1 MTPMPLITLKNLS
14 LSYGTPPLLDAV
26 NLQIDANERVCLLG
40 RNGAGKSTLLRLI
53 NGEIQADDGRI
64 TIAQG
69 IRVAKLN
76 QEVPTDLAGTVNEVV
91 ADGLNKAGKLLQRY
105 YHLLHEITLGH
116 ENTMGGGEQLLNQ
129 LGECQHQ
136 LEAEGGWE
144 ISQRLEVVISKLQLD
159 GDTDFKA
166 LSGGLKRRVLLA
178 RALVNQPDLLLLDE
192 PTNHLDI
199 ESIIWLEK
207 FLLDWKGSLLF
218 ISHDR
223 VFLQKLA
230 TRIVEIDRGKLTNW
244 PGDYPTYV
252 SRKRKALED
261 EEKENTLFDKKLAQE
276 EIWIRQGIKARR
288 TRNEGRVR
296 ALEDL
301 RRERAKRRS
310 VAGSANVRIQA
321 ADKSGKIVLEADNIS
336 YAWDDNSVLQDF
348 STTIMRGDKVG
359 IIGPNAAGKTTL
371 IRLLLGDLQPQSGTV
386 KSGTKLE
393 VAYFDQHRAVL
404 DEEKSVQDNI
414 ADGSDMVNINGKDR
428 HVISYLRDFLFAPD
442 RARQPVSALSGG
454 ERNRLLM
461 ARLFSRPSNVLVL
474 DEPTNDLDSDTLD
487 LLEERLI
494 EYPGTVLLISH
505 DRAFLDH
512 VVTSTIVFEGHGEV
526 NEYIGGYED
535 WLRQSRPPATQTQK
549 TKKNKSGK
557 SGKKPGNFLGKN
569 ANKLSNTERQEL
581 GKLPAK
587 LEKLEEQQKRL
598 HERMAQ
604 AGFYQQDKA
613 QITRVQ
619 QQLAEFDAELETVF
633 LRWAEL
639 EEKANETT

>member
-1 MTPMPLITLKNLS
+1 MPLITLKNLS

-26 NLQIDANERVCLLG
+26 NLHIDANERVCLLG

-53 NGEIQADDGRI
+53 NGEIQADDGSI

-69 IRVAKLN
+69 FRVAKLN
-76 QEVPTDLAGTVNEVV
+76 QEVPADLSGTINEVV
-91 ADGLNKAGKLLQRY
+91 ADGLNKVGKQLQRY

-116 ENTMGGGEQLLNQ
+116 ENTMDGGEQLLKQ

-144 ISQRLEVVISKLQLD
+144 ISQRLEVIISKLQLD
-159 GDTDFKA
+159 GDIDFKD

-178 RALVNQPDLLLLDE
+178 RALVNRPDLLLLDE

-199 ESIIWLEK
+199 DSIIWLEK
-207 FLLDWKGSLLF
+207 FLLDWQGSLLF

-223 VFLQKLA
+223 VFVQKLA
-230 TRIVEIDRGKLTNW
+230 TRIVEIDRGKLTDW

-252 SRKRKALED
+252 SRKQKVLED
-261 EEKENTLFDKKLAQE
+261 EEKVNTLFDKKLAQE

-301 RRERAKRRS
+301 RRERAARRS

-321 ADKSGKIVLEADNIS
+321 ADRSGKIVLEIDNIS
-336 YAWDDNSVLQDF
+336 YAWDDNRVLQHF
-348 STTIMRGDKVG
+348 STTIMRGDKIG
-359 IIGPNAAGKTTL
+359 IIGPNGAGKTTL
-371 IRLLLGDLQPQSGTV
+371 IRLLLGDIQPQSGTV
-386 KSGTKLE
+386 KPGTKLQ

-414 ADGSDMVNINGKDR
+414 ADGSDVVNINGKDR

-442 RARQPVSALSGG
+442 RVRQPVQALSGG

-494 EYPGTVLLISH
+494 EYPGTVLLITH

-526 NEYIGGYED
+526 NEYIGGYQD
-535 WLRQSRPPATQTQK
+535 WLRQSRSTATETQN
-549 TKKNKSGK
+549 TKKNKAGNSG
-557 SGKKPGNFLGKN
+557 
-569 ANKLSNTERQEL
+569 
-581 GKLPAK
+581 
-587 LEKLEEQQKRL
+587 
-598 HERMAQ
+598 
-604 AGFYQQDKA
+604 
-613 QITRVQ
+613 
-619 QQLAEFDAELETVF
+619 
-633 LRWAEL
+633 
-639 EEKANETT
+639 

>member
-1 MTPMPLITLKNLS
+1 MPLITLKNLT
-14 LSYGTPPLLDAV
+14 LSFGSPPLLDGV
-26 NLQIDANERVCLLG
+26 NFQIDANERVCLLG
-40 RNGAGKSTLLRLI
+40 RNGAGKSTLLKLI
-53 NGEIQADDGRI
+53 NSEIQADDG
-64 TIAQG
+64 G
-69 IRVAKLN
+69 INIPPGVKVTKLS
-76 QEVPTDLAGTVNEVV
+76 QEVPTDLDGTINEVV
-91 ADGLNKAGKLLQRY
+91 ADGLDKAGRLLQRY
-105 YHLLHEITLGH
+105 YHLLHELTIDATDKVLK
-116 ENTMGGGEQLLNQ
+116 Q
-129 LGECQHQ
+129 LGDCQHQ

-144 ISQRLEVVISKLQLD
+144 ISMRLENIISKLQLD
-159 GDTDFKA
+159 GDVDFNA

-178 RALVNQPDLLLLDE
+178 RALVNEPDLLLLDE

-230 TRIVEIDRGKLTNW
+230 TRIVEIDRGKLRDW

-252 SRKRKALED
+252 SRKQKALED
-261 EEKENTLFDKKLAQE
+261 EDKENALFDKKLAQE
-276 EIWIRQGIKARR
+276 EVWIRQGIKARR

-296 ALEDL
+296 ALEAL
-301 RRERAKRRS
+301 RRERSARREVS
-310 VAGSANVRIQA
+310 GSAKVQIQS
-321 ADKSGKIVLEADNIS
+321 ADKSGKIVLEAENIS
-336 YAWDDNSVLQDF
+336 YAWDAETDLHNQVLHDF

-359 IIGPNAAGKTTL
+359 IIGPNGAGKTTL
-371 IRLLLGDLQPQSGTV
+371 IRLLLGQIEPQTGTV
-386 KSGTKLE
+386 KLGTKLE

-404 DEEKSVQDNI
+404 EEEKTVQDNI

-442 RARQPVSALSGG
+442 RVRQPVSALSGG
-454 ERNRLLM
+454 ERNRLLL

-487 LLEERLI
+487 LLEERLT

-512 VVTSTIVFEGHGEV
+512 VVTSTIVFEGGGEV

-535 WLRQSRPPATQTQK
+535 WLRQTRPHVASKQ
-549 TKKNKSGK
+549 NANAGK
-557 SGKKPGNFLGKN
+557 SAKKGKKPATSAGK
-569 ANKLSNTERQEL
+569 ATDDLSYIERQEL

-587 LEKLEEQQKRL
+587 LEKLEQQQGLIHEQ
-598 HERMAQ
+598 MAQ
-604 AGFYQQDKA
+604 VDFYQRDKA
-613 QITRVQ
+613 DILKVQ
-619 QQLAEFDAELETVF
+619 QQLAELDAELETVF
-633 LRWAEL
+633 MRWEAL
-639 EEKANETT
+639 EEKA

>member
-1 MTPMPLITLKNLS
+1 MPLIALRNLS
-14 LSYGTPPLLDAV
+14 LSYGNPPLLDKV
-26 NLQIDANERVCLLG
+26 SLHIDVNERVCLLG
-40 RNGAGKSTLLRLI
+40 RNGTGKSTLLRLI
-53 NGEIQADDGRI
+53 NGEIQADEGSV
-64 TIAQG
+64 TIPPG

-76 QEVPTDLAGTVNEVV
+76 QEVPSDLDGTINEVV
-91 ADGLNKAGKLLQRY
+91 ADGLSKAGKLLQRY
-105 YHLLHEITLGH
+105 YHLLHEITLAQD
-116 ENTMGGGEQLLNQ
+116 ERLLHQ

-144 ISQRLEVVISKLQLD
+144 ISQRLEAIISKLQLD
-159 GDTDFKA
+159 GDLEFNS

-178 RALVNQPDLLLLDE
+178 RALVNQPDLLVLDE

-230 TRIVEIDRGKLTNW
+230 TRIIEIDRGKLTDW

-252 SRKRKALED
+252 SRKQKALED
-261 EEKENTLFDKKLAQE
+261 EEKENALFDKKLVQE

-296 ALEDL
+296 ALEEL
-301 RRERAKRRS
+301 RRERTRRRS
-310 VAGSANVRIQA
+310 VDGSANVRIQA
-321 ADKSGKIVLEADNIS
+321 ADQSGKIVLEADNIS
-336 YAWDDNSVLQDF
+336 YAWDDKPVIHGF
-348 STTIMRGDKVG
+348 STTILRGDKVG
-359 IIGPNAAGKTTL
+359 IIGPNGAGKTTL
-371 IRLLLGDLQPQSGTV
+371 IRLLLGDLRPQSGTV
-386 KSGTKLE
+386 KPGTKLE

-404 DEEKSVQDNI
+404 DEEKSVLDNI
-414 ADGSDMVNINGKDR
+414 ADGSNMININGKDR

-442 RARQPVSALSGG
+442 RARQPVKALSGG

-461 ARLFSRPSNVLVL
+461 ARLFSHPSNVLVL

-512 VVTSTIVFEGHGEV
+512 VVTSTVVFEDHGEV
-526 NEYIGGYED
+526 NEYVGGYQD
-535 WLRQSRPPATQTQK
+535 WLRQSRPAIAKDQEI
-549 TKKNKSGK
+549 NKSGK
-557 SGKKPGNFLGKN
+557 LAKKSDGAMGSHTG
-569 ANKLSNTERQEL
+569 KLSYAERLEL

-587 LEKLEEQQKRL
+587 LEKLEEQQKQL
-598 HERMAQ
+598 HERMALS
-604 AGFYQQDKA
+604 GFYQQDKTKIK
-613 QITRVQ
+613 QVQ
-619 QQLAEFDAELETVF
+619 QQLAKYDAELETVF
-633 LRWAEL
+633 TRWEEL
-639 EEKANETT
+639 EAKTN

>member
-1 MTPMPLITLKNLS
+1 MPLITLKNLS
-14 LSYGTPPLLDAV
+14 LSYGAPPLLDAV

-53 NGEIQADDGRI
+53 NGEIQADDGSI
-64 TIAQG
+64 TIPSG
-69 IRVAKLN
+69 IRIAKLN
-76 QEVPTDLAGTVNEVV
+76 QEVPADLDGTVNEVV
-91 ADGLNKAGKLLQRY
+91 AEGLNKAGKLLQHY
-105 YHLLHEITLGH
+105 YHLLHEIALGH
-116 ENTMGGGEQLLNQ
+116 ETNRDGGEQLLNQ

-136 LEAEGGWE
+136 LEVEGGWE
-144 ISQRLEVVISKLQLD
+144 ISQRMESIISKLQLD
-159 GDTDFKA
+159 GDIDFNA

-230 TRIVEIDRGKLTNW
+230 TRIVEIDRGKLTDW

-252 SRKRKALED
+252 SRKQKALED
-261 EEKENTLFDKKLAQE
+261 EDKENALFDKKLAQE

-301 RRERAKRRS
+301 RRERAERRS
-310 VAGSANVRIQA
+310 VAGSANVRIQQ

-336 YAWDDNSVLQDF
+336 FAWDDNPVLHGF

-359 IIGPNAAGKTTL
+359 IIGPNGAGKTTL
-371 IRLLLGDLQPQSGTV
+371 IRLLLGAIQPQSGTV
-386 KSGTKLE
+386 KLGTKLE
-393 VAYFDQHRAVL
+393 IAYFDQHRAVL

-414 ADGSDMVNINGKDR
+414 ADGSEMININGKDR

-442 RARQPVSALSGG
+442 RVRQPVKALSGG

-461 ARLFSRPSNVLVL
+461 ARLFSKPSNVLVL

-487 LLEERLI
+487 LLEERLA

-535 WLRQSRPPATQTQK
+535 WLRQTRPPATESQRI
-549 TKKNKSGK
+549 KKDKPGK
-557 SGKKPGNFLGKN
+557 PGKKPGRIPAKN
-569 ANKLSNTERQEL
+569 ASKLSYAERQEL
-581 GKLPAK
+581 AKLPAK
-587 LEKLEEQQKRL
+587 LEKLEKQQKEL
-598 HERMAQ
+598 HDHMAQ
-604 AGFYQQDKA
+604 AGFYQQEKA
-613 QITRVQ
+613 KITQVQ
-619 QQLAEFDAELETVF
+619 QQLAEFDAKLETVF
-633 LRWAEL
+633 MRWEEL
-639 EEKANETT
+639 EEKAG

>member
-53 NGEIQADDGRI
+53 NGEIQADDGSI

-144 ISQRLEVVISKLQLD
+144 ISQRLEVVNSKLQLD

-386 KSGTKLE
+386 KPGTKLK

-414 ADGSDMVNINGKDR
+414 ADGSDTVNINGKDR

-535 WLRQSRPPATQTQK
+535 WLRQSRSPATESQK

-557 SGKKPGNFLGKN
+557 SGKKPGNILGKN
-569 ANKLSNTERQEL
+569 ANKLSYTERREL

-598 HERMAQ
+598 HDHMAQ

-613 QITRVQ
+613 QITRIQ
-619 QQLAEFDAELETVF
+619 QQLAEFDAELETAF
-633 LRWAEL
+633 LRWQEL
-639 EEKANETT
+639 EEKAN

>member
-1 MTPMPLITLKNLS
+1 MPLITLKNLS

-26 NLQIDANERVCLLG
+26 NLHIDANERVCLLG

-53 NGEIQADDGRI
+53 NGEIQADDGSI
-64 TIAQG
+64 TIARG
-69 IRVAKLN
+69 IRIAKLN
-76 QEVPTDLAGTVNEVV
+76 QEVSADLDGTINEVV
-91 ADGLNKAGKLLQRY
+91 ADGLKKAGKLLQRY

-116 ENTMGGGEQLLNQ
+116 ENTKGGAEQLLIQ
-129 LGECQHQ
+129 LGDCQHR

-144 ISQRLEVVISKLQLD
+144 ISQRLEVVISILQLD
-159 GDTDFKA
+159 GDIDFRT

-199 ESIIWLEK
+199 DSIIWLEK

-223 VFLQKLA
+223 VFAQKLA
-230 TRIVEIDRGKLTNW
+230 TRIVEIDRGKLTDW
-244 PGDYPTYV
+244 PGDYPTYL

-261 EEKENTLFDKKLAQE
+261 EDKANILFDKKLARE

-296 ALEDL
+296 ALKDL
-301 RRERAKRRS
+301 RREQAKRRS

-321 ADKSGKIVLEADNIS
+321 ADQSGKIVLEADNIS
-336 YAWDDNSVLQDF
+336 YAWDDNWVLQDF

-359 IIGPNAAGKTTL
+359 IIGPNGAGKTTL
-371 IRLLLGDLQPQSGTV
+371 IRLFLGDIQPQSGTV
-386 KSGTKLE
+386 KPGTKLE

-404 DEEKSVQDNI
+404 DEENSVQDNI
-414 ADGSDMVNINGKDR
+414 ADGSEMVNINGKDR
-428 HVISYLRDFLFAPD
+428 HVISYLRDFLFTPD
-442 RARQPVSALSGG
+442 RTRQPVKALSGG

-526 NEYIGGYED
+526 NEYFGGYED
-535 WLRQSRPPATQTQK
+535 WLRQSRSPATETQT
-549 TKKNKSGK
+549 TKENKSGK
-557 SGKKPGNFLGKN
+557 SGKKSSHILGKN
-569 ANKLSNTERQEL
+569 ANRLSYTERQEL

-587 LEKLEEQQKRL
+587 LEKLEQQQKRL
-598 HERMAQ
+598 YEHMAQ

-613 QITRVQ
+613 QINRVQ
-619 QQLAEFDAELETVF
+619 QQLAAFDSELETVF
-633 LRWAEL
+633 LRWEEL
-639 EEKANETT
+639 EEKAD

>member
-1 MTPMPLITLKNLS
+1 MPLITLKNLS

-53 NGEIQADDGRI
+53 NGEIQADDGSI

-144 ISQRLEVVISKLQLD
+144 ISQRLEVVNSKLQLD

-386 KSGTKLE
+386 KPGTKLK

-414 ADGSDMVNINGKDR
+414 ADGSDTVNINGKDR

-535 WLRQSRPPATQTQK
+535 WLRQSRPPATETQK

-557 SGKKPGNFLGKN
+557 SGKKPGNILGKN
-569 ANKLSNTERQEL
+569 ANKLSYTERREL

-598 HERMAQ
+598 HDHMAQ

-613 QITRVQ
+613 QITRIQ
-619 QQLAEFDAELETVF
+619 QQLAEFDAELETAF
-633 LRWAEL
+633 LRWQEL
-639 EEKANETT
+639 EEKAN

>member
-1 MTPMPLITLKNLS
+1 MPLITLKNLS

-26 NLQIDANERVCLLG
+26 NLHIDANERVCLLG

-53 NGEIQADDGRI
+53 NGEIQADDGSI

-244 PGDYPTYV
+244 PGDYPTYI
-252 SRKRKALED
+252 SRKSKALED

-359 IIGPNAAGKTTL
+359 IIGPNA
-371 IRLLLGDLQPQSGTV
+371 S
-386 KSGTKLE
+386 
-393 VAYFDQHRAVL
+393 
-404 DEEKSVQDNI
+404 
-414 ADGSDMVNINGKDR
+414 
-428 HVISYLRDFLFAPD
+428 
-442 RARQPVSALSGG
+442 
-454 ERNRLLM
+454 
-461 ARLFSRPSNVLVL
+461 
-474 DEPTNDLDSDTLD
+474 
-487 LLEERLI
+487 
-494 EYPGTVLLISH
+494 
-505 DRAFLDH
+505 
-512 VVTSTIVFEGHGEV
+512 
-526 NEYIGGYED
+526 
-535 WLRQSRPPATQTQK
+535 
-549 TKKNKSGK
+549 
-557 SGKKPGNFLGKN
+557 
-569 ANKLSNTERQEL
+569 
-581 GKLPAK
+581 
-587 LEKLEEQQKRL
+587 
-598 HERMAQ
+598 
-604 AGFYQQDKA
+604 
-613 QITRVQ
+613 
-619 QQLAEFDAELETVF
+619 
-633 LRWAEL
+633 
-639 EEKANETT
+639 

>member
-1 MTPMPLITLKNLS
+1 MPLITLKNLS
-14 LSYGTPPLLDAV
+14 LSFGSPPLLDAV
-26 NLQIDANERVCLLG
+26 TLQIEANERVCLLG
-40 RNGAGKSTLLRLI
+40 RNGAGKSTLLKLI
-53 NGEIQADDGRI
+53 NGDIQADEGSI
-64 TIAQG
+64 TIPSG

-76 QEVPTDLAGTVNEVV
+76 QEVPSDLEGTVNEVV
-91 ADGLNKAGKLLQRY
+91 ADGLNKAGKLLQHY

-116 ENTMGGGEQLLNQ
+116 ENDTESGENLLDQ

-144 ISQRLEVVISKLQLD
+144 ISQRLDSIISKLQLD
-159 GDTDFKA
+159 GDIDFNA

-207 FLLDWKGSLLF
+207 FLLSWKGSLLF

-230 TRIVEIDRGKLTNW
+230 TRIIEIDRGKLTDW
-244 PGDYPTYV
+244 PGDYPTYL
-252 SRKRKALED
+252 SRKQKALED
-261 EEKENTLFDKKLAQE
+261 EEKENALFDKKLAQE
-276 EIWIRQGIKARR
+276 EVWIRQGIKARR

-296 ALEDL
+296 ALEEL
-301 RRERAKRRS
+301 RHKRAERRN

-321 ADKSGKIVLEADNIS
+321 ADKSGKIVLEAENVS
-336 YAWDDNSVLQDF
+336 YAWDDHSVLRDF

-359 IIGPNAAGKTTL
+359 IIGPNGAGKTTL
-371 IRLLLGDLQPQSGTV
+371 IRLLLGDIQPQSGTV
-386 KSGTKLE
+386 KLGTKLE

-404 DEEKSVQDNI
+404 DEEKTVLDNV
-414 ADGSDMVNINGKDR
+414 ADGSDMININGKDR

-442 RARQPVSALSGG
+442 RVRQPVKALSGG

-461 ARLFSRPSNVLVL
+461 ARLFSRPSNMLVL

-487 LLEERLI
+487 LLEERLT

-512 VVTSTIVFEGHGEV
+512 VVTSTIVFEGPGEV
-526 NEYIGGYED
+526 NEYVGGYED
-535 WLRQSRPPATQTQK
+535 WIRQTRLLRAEPQK
-549 TKKNKSGK
+549 NKKLAPVKSSKSAGEIKGKNTKK
-557 SGKKPGNFLGKN
+557 
-569 ANKLSNTERQEL
+569 LSHSERQEL
-581 GKLPAK
+581 SKLPAR
-587 LEKLEEQQKRL
+587 LEKLEEQQKLL
-598 HERMAQ
+598 HVQMAQ
-604 AGFYQQDKA
+604 TGFYQQDHA
-613 QITRVQ
+613 EINHVQ
-619 QQLAEFDAELETVF
+619 QLLASVDAELESVF
-633 LRWAEL
+633 LHWEEL
-639 EEKANETT
+639 EERAN

>member
-53 NGEIQADDGRI
+53 NGEIQADDGSI

-244 PGDYPTYV
+244 PGDYPTYI
-252 SRKRKALED
+252 SRKSKALED

-549 TKKNKSGK
+549 TNKDKSGK
-557 SGKKPGNFLGKN
+557 SGKKPGNILGKN
-569 ANKLSNTERQEL
+569 ANKLSYTERQEL

-598 HERMAQ
+598 HDHMAQ

-613 QITRVQ
+613 QITQVQ